1 MQEFQYKMLE
11 DETFAVT
18 GYSGE
23 EKEVVIPDTHWGK
36 PVTVL
41 FNSLFSGHAEIES
54 VQIPDTVTDI
64 GEFVFDGCE
73 NLRQIRLP
81 AGLEHIWPYAFAR
94 CGIEEII
101 LPEKIH
107 SIAPFTFK
115 DCRSLKKITAG
126 PDLKNVYGY
135 AFGGCD
141 SLVEF
146 FFAPGTKLSTLAF
159 ESTEGAS

>member
-23 EKEVVIPDTHWGK
+23 EKEV
-36 PVTVL
+36 
-41 FNSLFSGHAEIES
+41 
-54 VQIPDTVTDI
+54 
-64 GEFVFDGCE
+64 
-73 NLRQIRLP
+73 
-81 AGLEHIWPYAFAR
+81 WPYAFVR

-115 DCRSLKKITAG
+115 DCRNLKKIIAG
-126 PDLKNVYGY
+126 PSLKNVYGY

-141 SLVEF
+141 SLTEF
-146 FFAPGTKLSTLAF
+146 FFTPGTKLSPMAF
-159 ESTEGAS
+159 ESKGRENGSAYSYKLYEK